1 VPSVLRERLEDGI
14 EVLRLNRP
22 RVRNALDTPMLR
34 LLVATLDELAGDPTL
49 RVIVFSTTNF
59 RALCSGIDIKEPLDH
74 AGGVARMEAFM
85 SFFAALDR
93 CRVPTV
99 GVCVGSCVGGGA
111 EIVTGVDLRV
121 GAKNLAVSWAG
132 GRLGVP
138 VGAARLVPL
147 VGLSRA
153 KELIFSGRTV
163 GVDEA
168 RDIGLLSLI
177 AETDDAEAAGIR
189 MAREVAIHPSE
200 GIRRMKLMFRQLEE
214 TGPRVAAE
222 NEILLDWQIHGVGL
236 PSGEPPPD
244 APAADGAGPLSD
256 PLAPVAP

>member
-1 VPSVLRERLEDGI
+1 
-14 EVLRLNRP
+14 LNRP
-22 RVRNALDTPMLR
+22 QVRNALDTPMLR

-49 RVIVFSTTNF
+49 RVIVFSSTST
-59 RALCSGIDIKEPLDH
+59 RGLCSGIDIKEPLDH

-163 GVDEA
+163 GVEEA
-168 RDIGLLSLI
+168 RDIGLLSRI
-177 AETDDAEAAGIR
+177 AETEDAEAEGIR
-189 MAREVAIHPSE
+189 LAREVAIHPSE
-200 GIRRMKLMFRQLEE
+200 GIRQMKRMFRALEE

-236 PSGEPPPD
+236 PSG
-244 APAADGAGPLSD
+244 APAPIPTAD
-256 PLAPVAP
+256 